1 MGVQPKPAR
10 QPILIMTASRSLLSV
25 LLLVLVSFS
34 VATKDDSFLL
44 LRGASQHS
52 LSNIRD
58 TQVVDLLTHL
68 TGLAPAH
75 VGTDRSQFPQV
86 DLFSSPAVNFLVAL
100 EAVTPE
106 MLENARTVFLGAGDD
121 AQRTTIT
128 KEAYPNDSL
137 TTLTNILTGE
147 EPSTHGIMGHSW
159 KVGRSVSVLAYSD
172 NGNCLYPK
180 ILDRVAVA
188 SEGDARIMSVS
199 SSKQMAA
206 ALGMHTELKSDHPEW
221 NAESLYF
228 SKERGLVDLYTDRVV
243 ADLVLIRTHAKDLS
257 MTLTTSAGYALAAEL
272 KAIAMLPSRV
282 AAMTSAGSDIPDF
295 VSVGVSSIKE
305 LAKTFGANSPQVIDG
320 LRMLDL
326 ALMKAQK
333 EIEAMYTQGALISE
347 VITLSSTTD
356 EHTFY
361 TQEKQAKALRRVE
374 ATTPDDNLYSADQ
387 VSAFQTKF
395 WVAIVLA
402 IAFIASTITLVK
414 MDMLESSLIYRTTDG
429 PRPIADVQ

>member
-1 MGVQPKPAR
+1 MGVQLKPAR
-10 QPILIMTASRSLLSV
+10 QPIPIMTPSRSLLAV
-25 LLLVLVSFS
+25 LLLALVSFS
-34 VATKDDSFLL
+34 LATKDDSFLL
-44 LRGASQHS
+44 LRGAPQHS

-58 TQVVDLLTHL
+58 TQVVDLLTHV

-106 MLENARTVFLGAGDD
+106 MLKEARTVFLGGDD
-121 AQRTTIT
+121 AQHTTII
-128 KEAYPNDSL
+128 KDAYPNDSL
-137 TTLTNILTGE
+137 ATLTNILTGE
-147 EPSTHGIMGHSW
+147 EPSTHGIVGHSW
-159 KVGRSVSVLAYSD
+159 KVGRSVSILAYSE

-188 SEGDARIMSVS
+188 SEGDARIVSVS

-206 ALGMHTELKSDHPEW
+206 ALGMHTELKSEHPEW

-243 ADLVLIRTHAKDLS
+243 ADLALIRTHAKDLS
-257 MTLTTSAGYALAAEL
+257 MKLTTTAGYALAAEL
-272 KAIAMLPSRV
+272 KAIALLPSRV

-305 LAKTFGANSPQVIDG
+305 LVKTFGANSRQVIDG
-320 LRMLDL
+320 LRLLDL
-326 ALMKAQK
+326 ALMNAQK
-333 EIEAMYTQGALISE
+333 EIVEMYEGALLSE
-347 VITLSSTTD
+347 VVSLSSTTE

-361 TQEKQAKALRRVE
+361 TQEKQAKSMRRVE
-374 ATTPDDNLYSADQ
+374 AVGDDLYSADQ
-387 VSAFQTKF
+387 VTAFQTKF

-402 IAFIASTITLVK
+402 IAFIAASITLVK

-429 PRPIADVQ
+429 PRPIPDVQ

>member
-1 MGVQPKPAR
+1 V
-10 QPILIMTASRSLLSV
+10 
-25 LLLVLVSFS
+25 
-34 VATKDDSFLL
+34 
-44 LRGASQHS
+44 
-52 LSNIRD
+52 
-58 TQVVDLLTHL
+58 
-68 TGLAPAH
+68 TGLAPTH

-86 DLFSSPAVNFLVAL
+86 DLFSTPAVNFLVAL

-106 MLENARTVFLGAGDD
+106 MLEEARTVFLGAGED
-121 AQRTTIT
+121 AQRTNII

-137 TTLTNILTGE
+137 ATLTNILTGE
-147 EPSTHGIMGHSW
+147 EPSTHGIVGHSW
-159 KVGRSVSVLAYSD
+159 KVGRSVSILAYSE

-188 SEGDARIMSVS
+188 SEGDARIVSVS

-206 ALGMHTELKSDHPEW
+206 ALGMHTELKGDHPEW

-243 ADLVLIRTHAKDLS
+243 ADLALIRTHAKDLS

-272 KAIAMLPSRV
+272 KAIALLPARV

-305 LAKTFGANSPQVIDG
+305 LSKTFGANSPQVIDG

-326 ALMKAQK
+326 ALMRAQTDIAK
-333 EIEAMYTQGALISE
+333 MYEGALLSE
-347 VITLSSTTD
+347 VIALSGTTD

-361 TQEKQAKALRRVE
+361 TQEKQAKSMRRVE
-374 ATTPDDNLYSADQ
+374 AEPNSNLYSADQ

-429 PRPIADVQ
+429 PRPIPNVQ

>member
-159 KVGRSVSVLAYSD
+159 KVGQSVSVLAYSD

-188 SEGDARIMSVS
+188 SEGDARIVSVS

-206 ALGMHTELKSDHPEW
+206 ALGMHTELY
-221 NAESLYF
+221 A
-228 SKERGLVDLYTDRVV
+228 DRVV
-243 ADLVLIRTHAKDLS
+243 ADLALIRTHAKDLS

-272 KAIAMLPSRV
+272 KAIAMIPARV

-305 LAKTFGANSPQVIDG
+305 LSKTFGANSPQVIDG

-326 ALMKAQK
+326 ALMRAQK
-333 EIEAMYTQGALISE
+333 EIEQMYSEGTLISE

-361 TQEKQAKALRRVE
+361 TQEKRAKAMRRVE
-374 ATTPDDNLYSADQ
+374 ATTPGDNLYSADQ

>member
-10 QPILIMTASRSLLSV
+10 QPIPIMTPSRSLLAV
-25 LLLVLVSFS
+25 LLLALVSFS
-34 VATKDDSFLL
+34 LATKDDSFLL
-44 LRGASQHS
+44 LRGAPQHS

-58 TQVVDLLTHL
+58 TQVVDLLTHV

-106 MLENARTVFLGAGDD
+106 MLKEARTVFLGGDD
-121 AQRTTIT
+121 AQHTTII
-128 KEAYPNDSL
+128 KDAYPNDSL

-159 KVGRSVSVLAYSD
+159 KVGRAVSILAYSE

-180 ILDRVAVA
+180 ILDRVAVV
-188 SEGDARIMSVS
+188 SEGDARIVSVS

-206 ALGMHTELKSDHPEW
+206 ALGIHTELKGDHPQW

-243 ADLVLIRTHAKDLS
+243 ADLALIRTHAKDLS
-257 MTLTTSAGYALAAEL
+257 MKLTTTAGYALAAEL
-272 KAIAMLPSRV
+272 KAIALLPSRV

-305 LAKTFGANSPQVIDG
+305 LVKTFGANSPQVIDG

-326 ALMKAQK
+326 ALMRAQK
-333 EIEAMYTQGALISE
+333 DIAQMYDGALLSE
-347 VITLSSTTD
+347 VVGLSSTTD

-361 TQEKQAKALRRVE
+361 TQEKQAKSLLRVE
-374 ATTPDDNLYSADQ
+374 AGPTPPSSKGFSADQ

-402 IAFIASTITLVK
+402 IAFIAGTITIVK
-414 MDMLESSLIYRTTDG
+414 MDMLETSLIYRTTDG
-429 PRPIADVQ
+429 PRPIPNVQ

>member
-1 MGVQPKPAR
+1 
-10 QPILIMTASRSLLSV
+10 
-25 LLLVLVSFS
+25 
-34 VATKDDSFLL
+34 
-44 LRGASQHS
+44 
-52 LSNIRD
+52 
-58 TQVVDLLTHL
+58 VVDLLTHV
-68 TGLAPAH
+68 TGLAPTH

-86 DLFSSPAVNFLVAL
+86 DLFSTPAVNFLVAL

-106 MLENARTVFLGAGDD
+106 MLEEARTVFLGAGED
-121 AQRTTIT
+121 AQRTNII

-137 TTLTNILTGE
+137 ATLTNILTGE
-147 EPSTHGIMGHSW
+147 EPSTHGIVGHSW
-159 KVGRSVSVLAYSD
+159 KVGRSVSILAYSE

-188 SEGDARIMSVS
+188 SEGDARIVSVS

-206 ALGMHTELKSDHPEW
+206 ALGMHTELKGDHPEW

-243 ADLVLIRTHAKDLS
+243 ADLALIRTHAKDLS

-272 KAIAMLPSRV
+272 KAIAMLPARV

-305 LAKTFGANSPQVIDG
+305 LSKTFGANSPQVIDG

-326 ALMKAQK
+326 ALMRAQSDIAK
-333 EIEAMYTQGALISE
+333 MYEGALLSE
-347 VITLSSTTD
+347 VIALSGTTD

-361 TQEKQAKALRRVE
+361 TQEKQAKSMRRVE
-374 ATTPDDNLYSADQ
+374 AEPNSNLYSADQ

-402 IAFIASTITLVK
+402 IAFIASAITLVK

-429 PRPIADVQ
+429 PRPIPNVQ